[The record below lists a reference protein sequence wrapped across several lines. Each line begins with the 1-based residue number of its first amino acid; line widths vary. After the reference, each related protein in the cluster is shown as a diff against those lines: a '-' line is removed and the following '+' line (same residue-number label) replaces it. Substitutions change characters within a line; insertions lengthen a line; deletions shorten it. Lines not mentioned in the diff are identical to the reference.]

1 MGARC
6 RCRPTALVA
15 ALAAVVVTVAM
26 LPALAGAFLPD
37 GRIYEQASPPYKN
50 GNVVSGGTFGL
61 ASADGNA
68 VMYIGSGAMGAAY
81 SSNINEFDSHRT
93 PYGWTTVSA
102 IPRQQSAMN
111 FWSGPQ
117 TVTPSN
123 DFTRFLFASLSR
135 WVSSEPVGPSSSSNI
150 FLSEDPALEASWI
163 AQPTIADAIPTPGNN
178 KASHDYLVSGQSP
191 DLSTV
196 YFTYSGTLLPGDA
209 GRAAHL
215 VGGEG
220 RGEAEPWG
228 FYEWNHGRLGEAGT
242 LPDGSLSAYGAVP
255 AAIAGLALAP
265 PAATRDGGVYQAE
278 MLDNEVSEDGSRA
291 FFVSPDPLSST
302 LTDPSGCN
310 TYPGRCT
317 SEPPELYLR
326 EAHSDGSHTVE
337 LVSRS
342 ELAGSDG
349 QPAPHGASEVPNAP
363 NNGNFGKAY
372 TFVFASPDGSQAFFT
387 STDRLTQAAPGDET
401 VKEYDFDVSTGT
413 LTYLPGVTGGLVAAS
428 RDGLAFIYEN
438 TVTTPHEIDL
448 WTAGP
453 GGGSVRTVT
462 QLPYGQPPN
471 VNAGRVSDDGSVF
484 LFRTNATVA
493 GFNNAGGFQ
502 QIYRYDV
509 AAERLDCVSCPPEG
523 VTPSGDVNFS
533 YNNAEE
539 GKPNGYNAE
548 PMTTLDSRVI
558 SSDGSRVFFDTPDA
572 LLSRDTNGRRDVYQW
587 ESGQLYLISSGG
599 SAEDS
604 FVIDSSASG
613 DDVFFVTSSGL
624 ATGDTDSA
632 YDAYDARIP
641 RPGDTQPPASVPCQG
656 DVCQGPPSV
665 PSLLGLPASATFDGA
680 GNASLSPSAHVT
692 PKSLTRG
699 QKLARALRACRHR
712 KSARGR
718 AKCRRGAQRRYGASA
733 ASVRL
738 RGKAIGHNKGRGK

>member
-1 MGARC
+1 MSALYR
-6 RCRPTALVA
+6 RRPTALVA
-15 ALAAVVVTVAM
+15 ALVAVAATAVM
-26 LPALAGAFLPD
+26 LLPGLAGAFLPD
-37 GRIYEQASPPYKN
+37 GRIYEQVSPPYKN
-50 GNVVSGGTFGL
+50 GNVVAGGTFGL

-68 VMYIGSGAMGAAY
+68 AMYVGSGAMGTAY

-93 PYGWTTVSA
+93 PYGWTTASA

-117 TVTPSN
+117 TVAPSN
-123 DFTRFLFASLSR
+123 DFSRFLFASLSR

-163 AQPTIADAIPTPGNN
+163 AQPTIPDAIPTPGNN
-178 KASHDYLVSGQSP
+178 KASHDYVVSGHSP

-196 YFTYSGTLLPGDA
+196 YFTYSGTLLPDDA

-220 RGEAEPWG
+220 GEGEPWG
-228 FYEWNHGRLGEAGT
+228 FYEWNHGTLGEAGT
-242 LPDGSLSAYGAVP
+242 LPDGSLSSYGAVP
-255 AAIAGLALAP
+255 AAVAGFTPLSG
-265 PAATRDGGVYQAE
+265 TRNGGLYQAE
-278 MLDNEVSEDGSRA
+278 MLDNEVSEDGSRT
-291 FFVSPDPLSST
+291 FFVSPDPLAST

-310 TYPGRCT
+310 THPDRCT

-326 EAHSDGSHTVE
+326 EVHSDGSHTVE

-349 QPAPHGASEVPNAP
+349 QPAPHGASQVLDAP
-363 NNGNFGKAY
+363 NNSYFGQLTY

-387 STDRLTQAAPGDET
+387 STDRLTQAAPADET

-413 LTYLPGVTGGLVAAS
+413 LTYLPGVAGGLLAAS
-428 RDGLAFIYEN
+428 RNGSDFIFEN
-438 TVTTPHEIDL
+438 MATTPYELDL
-448 WTAGP
+448 WKDGP
-453 GGGSVRTVT
+453 GSGSVRTVA

-471 VNAGRVSDDGSVF
+471 VNAGRASDDGSVF
-484 LFRTNATVA
+484 VFRTNAAVA
-493 GFNNAGGFQ
+493 GFNNAGGFE
-502 QIYRYDV
+502 QIYRYDM
-509 AAERLDCVSCPPEG
+509 ASERLDCVSCPPEG

-533 YNNAEE
+533 YNNAEG
-539 GKPNGYNAE
+539 GKPNGYNSE

-558 SSDGSRVFFDTPDA
+558 SSDGSRVFFDSPDA
-572 LLSRDTNGRRDVYQW
+572 LLSRDTNGKRDVYQW
-587 ESGQLYLISSGG
+587 ESGQLYLISSGA

-613 DDVFFVTSSGL
+613 GDVFFATSSGL
-624 ATGDTDSA
+624 ATGDTDAA

-641 RPGDTQPPASVPCQG
+641 RPGDTQAPTAVPCQG

-665 PSLLGLPASATFDGA
+665 PSLLGLPASATFNGA
-680 GNASLSPSAHVT
+680 GNASLSPSTHVT

-718 AKCRRGAQRRYGASA
+718 AQCRRGAQRRYGAKA
-733 ASVRL
+733 AGVRL
-738 RGKAIGHNKGRGK
+738 RGEAIGHNKGRGK